1 MKLLKQTEEYR
12 TDSEEEAIRVIES
25 YRQDA
30 IDKGYI
36 LGASGYT
43 YKTKKAK
50 GEIIDEAWVVK
61 VTKVLGGVWDDGE

>member
-1 MKLLKQTEEYR
+1 MKILKQTEEYR
-12 TDSEEEAIRVIES
+12 TDNEEEAIALIEH
-25 YRQDA
+25 YRKDA
-30 IDKGYI
+30 MDNGYV

-61 VTKVLGGVWDDGE
+61 VTKVLGGVWDDE

>member
-1 MKLLKQTEEYR
+1 MKILKQTEEYR
-12 TDSEEEAIRVIES
+12 TDSEDEAIAVIES
-25 YRQDA
+25 YRKDA
-30 IDKGYI
+30 EEKGYV

-61 VTKVLGGVWDDGE
+61 VTKILGGVWDDGE